1 MGWQPQPFPLQC
13 SLTRIAVRTWE
24 QNDLRTS
31 EVLDDKVRIVV
42 HDMRSGS
49 KRVFDEASE
58 SSSAFTYHERCMQL
72 PHQLED
78 HPTFSRQVHASDSA
92 HVPRFACQ
100 RKHRRGRLLRD
111 RPPLGTR
118 LLIPPLPLVGAL
130 RDAIALGGQTIC
142 VCVMMQTTPD
152 ARRDRIRFFYWGKH
166 RTDLVAGMGVGNV
179 VSNLDCCDSSRRS
192 GIKLHASTLLASH

>member
-1 MGWQPQPFPLQC
+1 MRHLNRRARLHTTSAVCNCHTNLKITLPFPDRC
-13 SLTRIAVRTWE
+13 TRQTR
-24 QNDLRTS
+24 RTS
-31 EVLDDKVRIVV
+31 R
-42 HDMRSGS
+42 
-49 KRVFDEASE
+49 A
-58 SSSAFTYHERCMQL
+58 L
-72 PHQLED
+72 P
-78 HPTFSRQVHASDSA
+78 
-92 HVPRFACQ
+92 CQ

-179 VSNLDCCDSSRRS
+179 VSNLDYCDSSRRS
-192 GIKLHASTLLASH
+192 GIYFLKLYASTLLASH